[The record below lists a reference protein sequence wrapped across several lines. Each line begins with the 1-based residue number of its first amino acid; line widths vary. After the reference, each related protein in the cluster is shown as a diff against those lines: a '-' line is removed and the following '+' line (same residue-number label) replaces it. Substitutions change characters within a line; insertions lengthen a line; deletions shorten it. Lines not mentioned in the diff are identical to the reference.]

1 MAKEKLTPADN
12 KFIEKFL
19 NRDGKLNFDAGVTF
33 KRRNSYSGAEVEVD
47 PICAAAIDFILKVEV
62 AMQCSENALKAVHP
76 DLKMSNAV
84 SNFDRARYI
93 VMKLDG
99 KAYSALLD

>member
-1 MAKEKLTPADN
+1 MTKAKLTPADN

-19 NRDGKLNFDAGVTF
+19 NRNGKLNFDADVTF
-33 KRRNSYSGAEVEVD
+33 KRKNAYTGVEVEVD
-47 PICAAAIDFILKVEV
+47 PICAVAVDFILKVEV
-62 AMQCSENALKAVHP
+62 AMQYGDTALKAIHP

-93 VMKLDG
+93 VMKLDR